1 MESEFLVKIPG
12 KGLLLKEIAFSYLVR
27 IEDDFNMTIDE
38 MANYLRCS
46 YDYVQKNIAPY
57 IHHIYINSV
66 ANKAL
71 TEHDTKG
78 VHTHLFTKRKLFSR
92 RGFQE
97 FLLKESVL
105 LVDRNRYYIDE
116 LSMAARE
123 KLDEIA
129 KNQEKEMTTLEAFR
143 KIATKQ
149 VNRMYSKIELKD
161 KRVENVVVNEMPVEL
176 YSLKDFLEGIEDLHL
191 KFKYKVLVY
200 RYLEGKGVPK
210 IKVQS
215 LVRYRKEDVK
225 QAVDMS
231 FPLIVDREKLL
242 LAIENEIELLTC
254 NQQK

>member
-1 MESEFLVKIPG
+1 MESEFQVKING
-12 KGLLLKEIAFSYLVR
+12 EGQTLESIADLYLGL

-38 MANYLRCS
+38 MANFLRCS

-71 TEHDTKG
+71 VEHDTKG

-92 RGFQE
+92 RGFQG

-105 LVDRNRYYIDE
+105 LVNRNRYYIDE
-116 LSMAARE
+116 LSTASRE
-123 KLDEIA
+123 KLDKIA

-161 KRVENVVVNEMPVEL
+161 KRVENVVVNEMPMEL

-200 RYLEGKGVPK
+200 RYLEGNGVPK

-225 QAVDMS
+225 QVVDMS
-231 FPLIVDREKLL
+231 FPLIVDRERLL
-242 LAIENEIELLTC
+242 LAIENEIELLIC